1 LIARLDQH
9 SCFSSEQTDSQMFY
23 DSTNDRLEL
32 NTFKQDKSKFEKDI
46 KTLKKDFAAL
56 MAIKNKNKKPLLTNI
71 SNEHFPDA
79 ELSPI
84 AMKI

>member
-1 LIARLDQH
+1 
-9 SCFSSEQTDSQMFY
+9 MFY

-56 MAIKNKNKKPLLTNI
+56 MAIKNKNKKPLLTNT